1 MSATTLRLRR
11 AALLAIALTFAF
23 TLPACDSGGDEDPI
37 DPPSTTGIINGRF
50 SLQAGA
56 GGSIDNARVAIYVT
70 KAEFDNDNFLTTV
83 AASSNGSFE
92 FTNVN
97 PGNYYI
103 DVWKDNNN
111 NRVIDTGDIYGFYST
126 GGREASP
133 FSVVANQ
140 TTTINSAV
148 GVARPA
154 GNRSDQPALVGPPAT
169 RMASE

>member
-1 MSATTLRLRR
+1 MTYTTPTLRS
-11 AALLAIALTFAF
+11 ALLALVALSFAVA
-23 TLPACDSGGDEDPI
+23 LPACDSGGDEPD

-56 GGSIDNARVAIYVT
+56 GGSIDNARVAIYINR
-70 KAEFDNDNFLTTV
+70 AEFDSDNFLTTT
-83 AASSNGSFE
+83 AASNTGSFE

-97 PGNYYI
+97 PGNYYLDI
-103 DVWKDNNN
+103 WKDNNN
-111 NRVIDTGDIYGFYST
+111 NRVIDSGDIYGFYTT
-126 GGREASP
+126 GGREPSP

-154 GNRSDQPALVGPPAT
+154 GNRSDQPALAGPPAT
-169 RMASE
+169 RTVSE